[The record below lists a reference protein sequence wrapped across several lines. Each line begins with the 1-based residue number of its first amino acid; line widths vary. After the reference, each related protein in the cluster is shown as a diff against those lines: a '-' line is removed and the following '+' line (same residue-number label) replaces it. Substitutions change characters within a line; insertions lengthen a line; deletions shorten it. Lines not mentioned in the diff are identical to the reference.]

1 MSIVLVSLDS
11 APAQDPKAQEREVA
25 LDAKLESDMRELMRQ
40 AALESPT
47 PFLSSN
53 DLGLPGFGFV
63 APNVPPRSS
72 LSLDINVLF
81 SRLNA
86 DSYLPS
92 LPPKTGFACKRAK
105 AEEIFNKY
113 KEEFEQMAR
122 ERRRLNETAA
132 AVGAQD
138 EHGREGSLNSGKQL
152 KKTGRV
158 SSDDAEMSSAK
169 SDTPQSSKKAESP
182 EKKTQPPPASSPE
195 KKSDM

>member
-1 MSIVLVSLDS
+1 MLELGSSMYACFVCAQGSRDNMSIVLVSLDS
-11 APAQDPKAQEREVA
+11 APAQDPKAQERETA

-86 DSYLPS
+86 DSYLPN
-92 LPPKTGFACKRAK
+92 LPPKTGLACK
-105 AEEIFNKY
+105 Y
-113 KEEFEQMAR
+113 V
-122 ERRRLNETAA
+122 RLPLPPYLLPRSPVPLSTLSYPLANHSSRCLHCLPVFLYSPSRSFALTSADYIE
-132 AVGAQD
+132 
-138 EHGREGSLNSGKQL
+138 LLLIIQL
-152 KKTGRV
+152 RCCLTLGHVYR
-158 SSDDAEMSSAK
+158 
-169 SDTPQSSKKAESP
+169 
-182 EKKTQPPPASSPE
+182 
-195 KKSDM
+195 

>member
-1 MSIVLVSLDS
+1 MSIVIVSLDS
-11 APAQDPKAQEREVA
+11 APAQDPKAQEREAA

-63 APNVPPRSS
+63 APNVPLPPRSS

-92 LPPKTGFACKRAK
+92 LPPKTGFACKYVLFPFPLST
-105 AEEIFNKY
+105 I
-113 KEEFEQMAR
+113 
-122 ERRRLNETAA
+122 
-132 AVGAQD
+132 D
-138 EHGREGSLNSGKQL
+138 
-152 KKTGRV
+152 
-158 SSDDAEMSSAK
+158 
-169 SDTPQSSKKAESP
+169 
-182 EKKTQPPPASSPE
+182 
-195 KKSDM
+195 